1 MSGKARK
8 RIAVRVLVLIAPVV
22 AFAAYLH
29 ASGFFA
35 ADACLDRGGSYHYDR
50 GVCSY
55 TENYRGDVPRLWPF

>member
-1 MSGKARK
+1 MSGKGRK
-8 RIAVRVLVLIAPVV
+8 RIAVLVLVLIAPVV

-50 GVCSY
+50 SVCSFATNY
-55 TENYRGDVPRLWPF
+55 TGDVPPLWPF